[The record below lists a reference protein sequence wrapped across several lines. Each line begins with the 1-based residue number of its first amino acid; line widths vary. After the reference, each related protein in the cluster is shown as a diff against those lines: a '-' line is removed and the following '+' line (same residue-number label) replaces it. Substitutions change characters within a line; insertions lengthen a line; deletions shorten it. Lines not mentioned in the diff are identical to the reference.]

1 MELLQTEFVPGDP
14 PVLKVAGEIDLATV
28 DALRTAL
35 EQAVS
40 TDPTVVVDMAG
51 VTFFDAT
58 GLRVILQAAASRNGA
73 GPLTLR
79 NAPRVAWLLELV
91 GLSELSTLVI
101 CEAAESRGGDV
112 IPLGSRLRQR
122 REELG
127 LSQAQAAR
135 QLDVARTAYRLWEM
149 EAAKPAPDR
158 WRTIAR
164 WLGESMTA
172 MLLAEELIDQEE
184 AVGSGRLA
192 AAAGMTG
199 VQWDGGT
206 AGSAGD
212 YFSQERAMIADQVR
226 IGNISADEAANL
238 SRVLTRIQ
246 GAVSDDTAS
255 AWHPGQFR
263 KRFPNDSLA
272 PALAHA
278 ALAATTIGI
287 PVEAFDSAALLTSE
301 LVTNSVRYS
310 GSAWVEVA
318 FTLGIGMLR
327 IEVSDQSRQTVQPR
341 TPDIDGGWGLRLV
354 GELATRWGVDRQR
367 AGKTIWVELDLTA
380 PSM

>member
-1 MELLQTEFVPGDP
+1 M
-14 PVLKVAGEIDLATV
+14 GE
-28 DALRTAL
+28 
-35 EQAVS
+35 
-40 TDPTVVVDMAG
+40 
-51 VTFFDAT
+51 
-58 GLRVILQAAASRNGA
+58 
-73 GPLTLR
+73 
-79 NAPRVAWLLELV
+79 
-91 GLSELSTLVI
+91 
-101 CEAAESRGGDV
+101 V

-172 MLLAEELIDQEE
+172 ILLAEELIDEEE

-192 AAAGMTG
+192 AVAGMTG
-199 VQWDGGT
+199 VPSTGGT
-206 AGSAGD
+206 ARAAGD
-212 YFSQERAMIADQVR
+212 FFSQERAMIADQVR
-226 IGNISADEAANL
+226 VGNISDDEATTL
-238 SRVLTRIQ
+238 SRVLARIQ
-246 GAVSDDTAS
+246 GAVVDDASS

-272 PALAHA
+272 PALARA

-287 PVEAFDSAALLTSE
+287 PVDAFDNAALLTSE
-301 LVTNSVRYS
+301 LVTNSVRHS
-310 GSAWVEVA
+310 SSSWVEVA
-318 FTLGIGMLR
+318 YTLGIGTLR
-327 IEVSDQSRQTVQPR
+327 IEVSDQSRETVHAR

-354 GELATRWGVDRQR
+354 GELATRWGVDRQP
-367 AGKTIWVELDLTA
+367 AGKTIWFELDLT
-380 PSM
+380 PPTT